1 MKIQPI
7 IENIKDLY
15 DAMHT
20 HSFPF
25 DFSQQ
30 YFNENICH
38 NLNDLRTPISRK
50 LEENKIGYI
59 FLGLMPSHV
68 TTS

>member
-7 IENIKDLY
+7 MENIKDLY

-25 DFSQQ
+25 DFL
-30 YFNENICH
+30 NNI
-38 NLNDLRTPISRK
+38 LV
-50 LEENKIGYI
+50 KIHATI
-59 FLGLMPSHV
+59 
-68 TTS
+68 